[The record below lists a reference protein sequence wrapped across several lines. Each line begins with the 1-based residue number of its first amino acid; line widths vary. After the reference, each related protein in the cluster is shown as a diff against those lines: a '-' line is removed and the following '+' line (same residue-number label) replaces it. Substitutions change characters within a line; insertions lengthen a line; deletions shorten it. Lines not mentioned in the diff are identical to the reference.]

1 MINGAIYLGDLR
13 LVTHPKRRGAVIAN
27 FRQRMRRFSPGVLA
41 PYIDCKNATLVEM
54 GLIMVTPALAQ
65 LSAQSAAGDAVFR
78 RAGRLQRRTASAGA
92 ASHRSAW
99 LHDRRDWCTR
109 RRSGSE
115 PQ

>member
-1 MINGAIYLGDLR
+1 
-13 LVTHPKRRGAVIAN
+13 
-27 FRQRMRRFSPGVLA
+27 MRRFSPGVLA

-65 LSAQSAAGDAVFR
+65 LSAQSVAAADAVFR
-78 RAGRLQRRTASAGA
+78 RVERWQGLTGLAGA
-92 ASHRSAW
+92 AELAAGHRRGW